1 MRKNSEV
8 SFFLL
13 TNAKKRN
20 ELFGKYR
27 RFDIASPAR
36 HIGNGILH
44 RQELFLLVLYGLLL
58 LDSIFAK
65 LTTGNRKACGSA

>member
-20 ELFGKYR
+20 ELFRKYR
-27 RFDIASPAR
+27 GFDIASF
-36 HIGNGILH
+36 N
-44 RQELFLLVLYGLLL
+44 
-58 LDSIFAK
+58 
-65 LTTGNRKACGSA
+65 